1 MVPDMREWWLSLEV
15 LGHHGGSHALS
26 VRRRGVALVVLVV
39 IRATIKVGRPFVLV
53 WPAMIGVSCDQLSH
67 VAGRVLVQL
76 LVLAKD
82 EDGDI
87 HRAKHRKLMCLLEQT
102 ALALQE
108 GDRAVSIILDSLD
121 FNLSATHIEGLAT
134 LGV

>member
-1 MVPDMREWWLSLEV
+1 MPDVWEGRLSLEV
-15 LGHHGGSHALS
+15 LRHHGSSHALS
-26 VRRRGVALVVLVV
+26 MRRRGVALIVLVV
-39 IRATIKVGRPFVLV
+39 IRATVEVRGPFVLV

-87 HRAKHRKLMCLLEQT
+87 HRAKHRELVRLLEKT

-108 GDRAVSIILDSLD
+108 GAGVGHIVSRRFREWTKL
-121 FNLSATHIEGLAT
+121 
-134 LGV
+134 